1 MTAYASERTI
11 TGLGCLCDIR
21 ACLCETQTPIPVR
34 LVVKVANKS
43 VVRNSAIIDEASSFC
58 LVEKCPISIAVNR
71 IRVNRQDRTADTLWD
86 LFWLLAI
93 FIAFFTDRCCLIV
106 LSCVVILFC
115 GSVIWCNRSDVNV
128 ADLETTAEA

>member
-11 TGLGCLCDIR
+11 TGLGCLRDIR
-21 ACLCETQTPIPVR
+21 ACLCESQTPVPVR
-34 LVVKVANKS
+34 LVVKIADECVIGD
-43 VVRNSAIIDEASSFC
+43 SAIIDKTSSFC

-115 GSVIWCNRSDVNV
+115 GSVIRSDRRDINV
-128 ADLETTAEA
+128 TDLETTAEA